1 MGRRERHG
9 CGMNAL
15 MAPVSTRDLWSWLDE
30 NAPSLDTQHTLSV
43 DILPQL
49 AAGGVL
55 GVGVAEALGGSGGDV
70 TDAVEAIAQVSE
82 YSLAAGLV
90 FWGHRS
96 YIEFLVQ
103 SPNTGLRDR
112 QLPELMGGRTAGA
125 SGLSNAMKFLSG
137 LEDLQVSARPQPGGF
152 ALDGKLPWVT
162 NLRPQGFHVATAVA
176 CEGYGTFVASLS
188 HDDIGLVRSTDLDLM
203 AMRATNTAAVSV
215 ADVRISKD
223 RIIHPDANS
232 WFPAMRP
239 AFLGLQYGMSIGLA
253 RRALKEARRCVGAG
267 RHVLSEPIREL
278 AATLANQEQWLRA
291 GLRSGIFRD
300 KPAELFHIR
309 IALADIVARAVGLEL
324 QGTGGRAY
332 MTAAGGGFS
341 RRWREAA
348 FVPVITPSLVQIK
361 TALTS
366 LGSTTS

>member
-1 MGRRERHG
+1 MS
-9 CGMNAL
+9 AL
-15 MAPVSTRDLWSWLDE
+15 VAPVSAGDLWDWLDE
-30 NAPSLDTQHTLSV
+30 NAFSLDTENTLAA

-55 GVGVAEALGGSGGDV
+55 GVGVAEALGGSSGDI
-70 TDAVEAIAQVSE
+70 TEAVEAIAQVSE
-82 YSLAAGLV
+82 HSLAAGLV

-96 YIEFLVQ
+96 YIEILVQ

-112 QLPELMGGRTAGA
+112 QLSDLLAGRTAGA

-137 LEDLQVSARPQPGGF
+137 LEDLQVGARPQPGGF

-162 NLRPQGFHVATAVA
+162 NLRPQGFHVATAA
-176 CEGYGTFVASLS
+176 GYDGHGAFVASLS
-188 HDDIGLVRSTDLDLM
+188 HDDVGLTRSPDLDLM
-203 AMRATNTAAVSV
+203 GLRATNTAAVTI
-215 ADVRISKD
+215 ADARITED
-223 RIIHPDANS
+223 RIIHPDAS
-232 WFPAMRP
+232 VWLPAMRP

-267 RHVLSEPIREL
+267 RHVLSGPIREL
-278 AATLANQEQWLRA
+278 AAALRDQEQRLRE
-291 GLRSGIFRD
+291 GLRSGIFQNR
-300 KPAELFHIR
+300 PFELFRIR
-309 IALADIVARAVGLEL
+309 IALADIVAQAVGLEL
-324 QGTGGRAY
+324 QGIGGRAY
-332 MTAAGGGFS
+332 LTRAGVDFS

-366 LGSTTS
+366 QDSATP